1 MAFVGVNVQWD
12 EEGDALQFLE
22 TYRVPYPA
30 VRDATGAVGKSYG
43 LDGTP
48 TTYVI
53 DKGGRVAAGAVGSLE
68 PEVLGRLLESTLA
81 RS

>member
-1 MAFVGVNVQWD
+1 MAFVGINVQGD
-12 EEGDALQFLE
+12 TEGDALKFLQ
-22 TYRVPYPA
+22 TYRLPYPA

-43 LDGTP
+43 LEGTP

-53 DKGGRVAAGAVGSLE
+53 NRGGRVAGAAVGSLE
-68 PEVLGRLLESTLA
+68 PEVLGRLLESALA